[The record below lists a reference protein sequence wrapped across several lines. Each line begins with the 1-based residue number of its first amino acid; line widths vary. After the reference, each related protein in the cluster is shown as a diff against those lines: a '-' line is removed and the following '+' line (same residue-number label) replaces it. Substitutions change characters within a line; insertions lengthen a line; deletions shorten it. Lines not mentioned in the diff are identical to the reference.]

1 LEDRGQVP
9 PELQRR
15 VHEEVERARARSG
28 WPAKRTLAALGVPR
42 RTYYRW
48 LREEA
53 WARALPTEP
62 VKPVQPFEALP
73 EEKGAV
79 LGYARRH
86 PELRHRE
93 LAWRMVDE
101 DVACLSAST
110 VYRILKEANLVCP
123 WRRRS
128 KRRRAAEEKA
138 TRPDQRWVTDL
149 MQLRVGEGT
158 YYFVSFLDEYSR
170 YIVHHELLLGMD
182 GVSTGVAAQAAIET
196 LPRGE
201 DGLPRERP
209 EIQSDNGS
217 GFVAR
222 EFLQVLAEHGLGHH
236 RIHPHCPEENGMI
249 ERSFRTL
256 REALDGEELSDLLAA
271 ERVLARLVRWYNEE
285 RLHSALGYL
294 PPAVVYR
301 GDPEA
306 RREERRRKL
315 AQARHRRRE
324 RNLGLQQGT
333 LPFAAAETVAN
344 S

>member
-1 LEDRGQVP
+1 VP

-15 VHEEVERARARSG
+15 VHEEVERARQRSG
-28 WPAKRTLAALGVPR
+28 WTAKRTLAALGIPR

-53 WARALPTEP
+53 WARALPEQP
-62 VKPVQPFEALP
+62 VRPVQPYEALP
-73 EEKGAV
+73 EEKQAV
-79 LGYARRH
+79 LDYARRH

-101 DVACLSAST
+101 DIACLSPST

-123 WRRRS
+123 WRRRA
-128 KRRRAAEEKA
+128 KRRRAEEEKA
-138 TRPDQRWVTDL
+138 TRPNQRWVTDL
-149 MQLRVGEGT
+149 MQLQVGEGT
-158 YYFVSFLDEYSR
+158 YYFVSFMDEYAR

-182 GVSTGVAAQAAIET
+182 GISVSVAAQAAIET

-201 DGLPRERP
+201 DGRPREKP
-209 EIQSDNGS
+209 ELQSDNGS
-217 GFVAR
+217 GFIAR
-222 EFLQVLAEHGLGHH
+222 EFLLVLKEHGLGHH
-236 RIHPHCPEENGMI
+236 RIRPHCPEENGVI

-256 REALDGEELSDLLAA
+256 REALEGEELTNLLAA
-271 ERVLARLVRWYNEE
+271 ERVLARLVRWYNAE

-294 PPAVVYR
+294 PPVVVYR
-301 GDPEA
+301 GNPEERKA
-306 RREERRRKL
+306 ERRRKL

-333 LPFAAAETVAN
+333 LPLTAGEAVA
-344 S
+344 SQ

>member
-1 LEDRGQVP
+1 
-9 PELQRR
+9 
-15 VHEEVERARARSG
+15 
-28 WPAKRTLAALGVPR
+28 LAALGIPR

-48 LREEA
+48 LKEEA
-53 WARALPTEP
+53 WARALPAAP
-62 VKPVQPFEALP
+62 AKPVQPYEALA
-73 EEKGAV
+73 EEKEAV
-79 LGYARRH
+79 VAYARRH
-86 PELRHRE
+86 PGLRHRE

-110 VYRILKEANLVCP
+110 VYRILKEAGLVCP
-123 WRRRS
+123 WRRRA
-128 KRRRAAEEKA
+128 KRRRAEEEKA
-138 TRPDQRWVTDL
+138 TRPNQRWVTDL
-149 MQLRVGEGT
+149 MQLQVGAGT

-170 YIVHHELLLGMD
+170 YIVYQELLLGMD
-182 GVSTGVAAQAAIET
+182 GVSTSLAAQAAIET

-201 DGLPRERP
+201 DGRPRERP

-217 GFVAR
+217 GFIAR
-222 EFLQVLAEHGLGHH
+222 EFLLVLQEHGLGHH
-236 RIHPHCPEENGMI
+236 RIKPHCPEENGVI

-256 REALDGEELSDLLAA
+256 REALEGEELSNLLEA

-301 GDPEA
+301 GNPEE
-306 RREERRRKL
+306 RKTERRRKL

-333 LPFAAAETVAN
+333 LPFPAEEAVAN
-344 S
+344 P